1 MQENKVN
8 LKSQHVRIISLQII
22 GQHVRLQKM
31 WVAYGKKSLF
41 ELNKTRG
48 IGIIQICVPIFKDE

>member
-1 MQENKVN
+1 MN